1 MEQNGAAESA
11 ERSGRV
17 SRSGYLDDIIGNQ
30 QCSSNHSHRH
40 PSSRDTSGGMATA
53 RSRILDLMRVSCRI
67 FNTTFNPTGERTGN
81 KILRTRLKGPSLVQ
95 YYPKEYLTIKQFKR
109 GFPDLAIS
117 DEKEEYRVQQVEDHK
132 LRGKG
137 KPKKFKLGRQRTAG
151 TKKKKAK
158 RK

>member
-1 MEQNGAAESA
+1 
-11 ERSGRV
+11 
-17 SRSGYLDDIIGNQ
+17 
-30 QCSSNHSHRH
+30 
-40 PSSRDTSGGMATA
+40 MATA

-81 KILRTRLKGPSLVQ
+81 KILRQRLRGPSLLQ
-95 YYPKEYLTIKQFKR
+95 YYPKDYLTIKQFQR
-109 GFPDLAIS
+109 GFPELAIS

-151 TKKKKAK
+151 TKKKTKPK
-158 RK
+158 KKK